1 MFKIIKKSHKYSAR
15 RGLLKTLHGEI
26 NTPFFMPIATKGA
39 VKGLTPRDLSELK
52 VQIIL
57 GNTYHL
63 FLKPGL
69 KLLKKFKGL
78 HEFMN
83 WPGPILTD
91 SGGFQVFSLAG
102 IRKLSEQGVEF
113 RSHIDGEK
121 IMLTPEDSI
130 KAQLAFGSDIIMALD
145 ECIPYPSDY
154 GYVKDSIALT
164 ARWAQRC
171 KREFTKKKNKN
182 LLFGIVQGSLYKDLR
197 KASAQSLVKIGFDG
211 YAIGGLAVGEPEEK
225 KFKVLDFTLPHLPEE
240 KPRYLMGEGTP
251 RGILEAVKR
260 GVDMFDCVIP
270 TRNARHGLLY
280 VNLKLSGLN
289 KVYFDT
295 VKIKNNK
302 YKNDSLPPDPKCDCY
317 TCKNH
322 SRAYLR
328 HLFMMED
335 YLGQR
340 LATIHNI
347 RFYMRLMEK
356 IRKNI

>member
-1 MFKIIKKSHKYSAR
+1 MFKIIKKSHKCAAR

-39 VKGLTPRDLSELK
+39 VKGLTPQDLNALHVE
-52 VQIIL
+52 IIL
-57 GNTYHL
+57 SNTYHL
-63 FLKPGL
+63 YLRPGL
-69 KLLKKFKGL
+69 RLIKKFKGL
-78 HEFMN
+78 HKFMN

-91 SGGFQVFSLAG
+91 SGGYQVFSLARM
-102 IRKLSEQGVEF
+102 RKISEAGVEF

-145 ECIPYPSDY
+145 ECTPYPCEYSY
-154 GYVKDSIALT
+154 ARESNELT
-164 ARWAQRC
+164 ARWAKRC
-171 KREFTKKKNKN
+171 QREFTKKKNNN

-197 KASAQSLVKIGFDG
+197 EKSAQDLVKIGFDG

-225 KFKVLDFTLPHLPEE
+225 KFKVLDFTLPNLPEE

-251 RGILEAVKR
+251 KGILAAVKR

-280 VNLKLSGLN
+280 INLKLSGLN
-289 KVYFDT
+289 KVYFDS
-295 VKIKNNK
+295 VKIKNEK
-302 YKNDSLPPDPKCDCY
+302 YKNDLAPLDPQCDCY
-317 TCKNH
+317 ACQNF